1 MTDIIRRAIRVAEE
15 AGAGSSRPP
24 GNGPTANGTAGGTE
38 GGTEWG
44 AEGSGNKVEEARA
57 VAEGLGRLGLLE
69 LLEEAFDHL
78 VEDISHDIT
87 PEESDELATRIDE
100 VLRDAGYFDTELGD
114 RQQ

>member
-1 MTDIIRRAIRVAEE
+1 MTDIIRRAIRVAED
-15 AGAGSSRPP
+15 AATGSSRTP
-24 GNGPTANGTAGGTE
+24 GNGPTANRTAGGTE
-38 GGTEWG
+38 GG

-87 PEESDELATRIDE
+87 PDESDELATRIDE
-100 VLRDAGYFDTELGD
+100 ILRDAGYFNTELGD
-114 RQQ
+114 RRQ